1 MSSNNNGNTAV
12 AILAGVALGAA
23 AGILF
28 APDKGSKTREKL
40 KDGFDEAKGK
50 AQDKFNEAKSKFKGK
65 YAASKNDVEG
75 SYDELL
81 SNLSHKAEDAISF
94 LEQKLAELKQQ
105 NAKYQK

>member
-1 MSSNNNGNTAV
+1 MSQNNGNTIV
-12 AILAGVALGAA
+12 AILAGVALGAT

-28 APDKGSKTREKL
+28 APDKGSKTRGKL
-40 KDGFDEAKGK
+40 KDGFDDAKGK
-50 AQDKFNEAKSKFKGK
+50 AQDKFNEAKSKFRGK
-65 YAASKNDVEG
+65 YANTKNDVEG
-75 SYDELL
+75 SYDDLL

>member
-1 MSSNNNGNTAV
+1 MSQNNGNTMV

-28 APDKGSKTREKL
+28 APDKGSKTRDKI
-40 KDGFDEAKGK
+40 KGGIDEAKNKAKGK
-50 AQDKFNEAKSKFKGK
+50 FDEAKSKFQGK
-65 YAASKNDVEG
+65 YENTRQDVEG

-81 SNLSHKAEDAISF
+81 SNLSHKAEDAITF
-94 LEQKLAELKQQ
+94 LEQKLAELKSQ

>member
-1 MSSNNNGNTAV
+1 MSNNNGNTVV

-40 KDGFDEAKGK
+40 KDGLDEAKNKAKGKFDEAKN
-50 AQDKFNEAKSKFKGK
+50 KFQGK
-65 YAASKNDVEG
+65 YSNTKHDVEE

-81 SNLSHKAEDAISF
+81 SNLSHKAEDAIGF
-94 LEQKLAELKQQ
+94 LEQKLAELKKQ
-105 NAKYQK
+105 NAKFQK

>member
-1 MSSNNNGNTAV
+1 MSQNNGNSIV

-28 APDKGSKTREKL
+28 APDKGSKTRRKI
-40 KDGFDEAKGK
+40 KDGIDDAKSKAKGKFDEAKN
-50 AQDKFNEAKSKFKGK
+50 KFQGR
-65 YAASKNDVEG
+65 YADTKHDVEG

-94 LEQKLAELKQQ
+94 LEDKLAELRKQ
-105 NAKYQK
+105 NAKFQK